1 MGAAPRRALR
11 FAAHAA
17 VTVVTA
23 AVAMGGLAACGGDG
37 DVGGSGSSDEPV
49 TLRLGHFPNLTHAT
63 PIVGIEKGIFT
74 KELGNN
80 VKLEVKQFNAGPA
93 AVEALFSG
101 AIDATYIGPNPTVNA
116 FSQSKGKAVKV
127 IAGAAS
133 GGVAFVVKP
142 NINSPADLKGKK
154 IATPQ
159 LGNTQDVALRFWLKQ
174 QGYNTTKEGGGD
186 VQILPQENA
195 TAVDAFNSG
204 AIDGAWVPE
213 PFASR
218 MINAGGK
225 VLVDE
230 RDLWPGGKFV
240 ITNLLVSSEF
250 LSKHRDVVKK
260 LVAGSV
266 ASNEWINANP
276 EEAQKALSDGIQ
288 KLTGKP
294 LDAKLTAQAWKTL
307 TFLDDPV
314 ADSLRTGAKHAE
326 EIGLLKPTDLDGLY
340 DLSMLNEVLK
350 AKGATEVKA

>member
-1 MGAAPRRALR
+1 MAGSVRHRIRGAV
-11 FAAHAA
+11 AA
-17 VTVVTA
+17 A
-23 AVAMGGLAACGGDG
+23 AVAVLATGGLTACGGDG
-37 DVGGSGSSDEPV
+37 GSGDGPV

-63 PIVGIEKGIFT
+63 PIVGIEKGIFDN
-74 KELGNN
+74 EFGGQ
-80 VKLEVKQFNAGPA
+80 VKLDVKQFNAGPA

-101 AIDATYIGPNPTVNA
+101 AVDAVYIGPNPTVNA
-116 FSQSKGKAVKV
+116 YAKSKGKAVKV
-127 IAGAAS
+127 VAGAAS

-142 NINSPADLKGKK
+142 AINGPADLKGKK

-159 LGNTQDVALRFWLKQ
+159 LGNTQDVALRYWLKQ
-174 QGYNTTKEGGGD
+174 QGLNTTKEGGGD

-218 MINAGGK
+218 LVKAGGK

-240 ITNLLVSSEF
+240 ITNLLVTTEF
-250 LSKHRDVVKK
+250 LGKHRDAVKR
-260 LVAGSV
+260 LVSASV
-266 ASNEWINANP
+266 ASNEWINAHP

-288 KLTGKP
+288 KLSGKP
-294 LDAKLTAQAWKTL
+294 LDAKATADAWKTL

-314 ADSLRTGAKHAE
+314 AESLRTGAKHAE
-326 EIGLLKPTDLDGLY
+326 EVGLLDPVDLKDLY
-340 DLSMLNEVLK
+340 DLSLLNEVLK
-350 AKGATEVKA
+350 AKNVPEVKA